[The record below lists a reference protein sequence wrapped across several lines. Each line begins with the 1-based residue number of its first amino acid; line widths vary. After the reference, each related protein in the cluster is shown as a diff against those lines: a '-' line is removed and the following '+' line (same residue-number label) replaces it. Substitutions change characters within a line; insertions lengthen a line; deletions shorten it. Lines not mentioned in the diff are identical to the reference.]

1 MIDTVCIQNISNLER
16 TNPNDGYFTHRLP
29 RKEGNQREIHAPP
42 GRGSCGRFE
51 VSKKTKSGV
60 LNADKASIEFG
71 LYLGQSGRWC
81 LEVKDL
87 HHGESV
93 RVLIDP
99 SDDWELTEFLKSL
112 GFPRKSAERKQE

>member
-1 MIDTVCIQNISNLER
+1 M
-16 TNPNDGYFTHRLP
+16 
-29 RKEGNQREIHAPP
+29 
-42 GRGSCGRFE
+42 
-51 VSKKTKSGV
+51 SKKTKSGV

-81 LEVKDL
+81 LEVKDI

-93 RVLIDP
+93 RVLIDS

-112 GFPRKSAERKQE
+112 SLPLPAERAQASSQPADDVRGEK